1 MSGNPFSWIH
11 IVLLACLSPLV
22 APGSALPTFEDSR
35 VSAFERADTVIARDF
50 DGDQII
56 DGIVINKSSDSFTLG
71 AVHFLK
77 GLGAGTFQSA
87 TQILTGISDYAP
99 DQGLS
104 AREQNRQGRRALYEL
119 AFDDFED
126 NIVSVMDGALS
137 GGGFDAGRDI
147 AAITVNRW
155 PHGYSWE
162 YNDLWDPPEWNPNN
176 GPHLSGAAQI
186 GRISIA
192 NSDASA
198 YAFVNGAFDAA
209 DRAVN
214 EQLGVS

>member
-1 MSGNPFSWIH
+1 VPEEQVEAINTNVKI
-11 IVLLACLSPLV
+11 PLV
-22 APGSALPTFEDSR
+22 YISIAVR
-35 VSAFERADTVIARDF
+35 NWKAFENLGMSNISIPQPALMHSFGMDFPVSMGGYDFTRRADEPTVI
-50 DGDQII
+50 
-56 DGIVINKSSDSFTLG
+56 
-71 AVHFLK
+71 H
-77 GLGAGTFQSA
+77 GTYVP
-87 TQILTGISDYAP
+87 TIP

-176 GPHLSGAAQI
+176 GPHLRGAARI